1 MLNNQYVCSQSG
13 RPGGAEKRKAI
24 LLLWWAV
31 ELCYGTVLTSLM
43 NCVCPPPYVC
53 YIGGG
58 WYSPM
63 YIGSYQCR
71 WSVVLP
77 MWTHCLGCRCRTD
90 QSQVRQMVDSEYTTL
105 GRILA
110 PGSPQVR
117 LTSGVEGFFGLTSD
131 QVMLCSPCQK
141 RSHWLPGQQFDECYS
156 NYKNCPWL
164 DQFESSSCLGENY
177 EKTEEQGKKMSGKV
191 SIYWPFRLQTCNHF
205 FAFT

>member
-24 LLLWWAV
+24 SFLWWTV

-110 PGSPQVR
+110 PGSPQV
-117 LTSGVEGFFGLTSD
+117 GLASWRF
-131 QVMLCSPCQK
+131 SW
-141 RSHWLPGQQFDECYS
+141 SHFWSS
-156 NYKNCPWL
+156 NALFSLSRAVTLVVWSAIWWVL
-164 DQFESSSCLGENY
+164 F
-177 EKTEEQGKKMSGKV
+177 
-191 SIYWPFRLQTCNHF
+191 
-205 FAFT
+205 